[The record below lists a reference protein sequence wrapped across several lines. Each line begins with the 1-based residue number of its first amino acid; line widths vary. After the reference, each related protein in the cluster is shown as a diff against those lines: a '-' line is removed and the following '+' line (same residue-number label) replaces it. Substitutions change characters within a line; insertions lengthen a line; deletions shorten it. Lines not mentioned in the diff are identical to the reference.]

1 MCSLKTSPLNT
12 SACYHDHQSLFTIC
26 MSSWNHTLSAKSRLW
41 VSELNQREKLKGDF
55 LLGAVYRCSVWS
67 PSVSAQLPVSP
78 PSRTKLLIQNWEA
91 LLSPAVLC
99 SLSVKESISPP
110 FHPPPRPPA
119 AVTRAVAPLCRD
131 AQMLVLHSDEFLWC
145 KLFKYCTADIN
156 KNTRL
161 LLHCR
166 LEISQACRNCCS
178 GTSPCV
184 KNDLIRC
191 KTTRLRFCPTTVSVS
206 AQ

>member
-1 MCSLKTSPLNT
+1 MLSLKTFPWNT
-12 SACYHDHQSLFTIC
+12 SASSHYHHTLFTIY
-26 MSSWNHTLSAKSRLW
+26 MSGWNHTAFAKSRLW

-55 LLGAVYRCSVWS
+55 QLGAVYCCFVWS

-78 PSRTKLLIQNWEA
+78 RSRTKLLIQSWEA

-110 FHPPPRPPA
+110 FHPAPPA

-131 AQMLVLHSDEFLWC
+131 AQMLVLHRDEFLWC

-178 GTSPCV
+178 GTSSCI
-184 KNDLIRC
+184 KNDLMRC
-191 KTTRLRFCPTTVSVS
+191 KTTLVRFCPTTISVG
-206 AQ
+206 AH